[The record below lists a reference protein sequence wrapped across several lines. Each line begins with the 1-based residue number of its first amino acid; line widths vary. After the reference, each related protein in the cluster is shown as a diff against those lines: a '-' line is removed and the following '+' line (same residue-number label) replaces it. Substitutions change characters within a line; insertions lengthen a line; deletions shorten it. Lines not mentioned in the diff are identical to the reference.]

1 MVSVLRYET
10 NGNPLDSLS
19 QDLADGHARKRNASR
34 PSRAR
39 SRVELSLLRDRS
51 LTARF
56 ALGLIATC
64 KVHTSVFVQQELL
77 LCRILKV
84 DTKYQLAD
92 PLTKPVDRAC
102 CESFRTFMNGE
113 TRYPETTIIYS

>member
-1 MVSVLRYET
+1 MVSVLRYGP

-19 QDLADGHARKRNASR
+19 QDLADGHARNRNASR

-56 ALGLIATC
+56 ALGLIATWC
-64 KVHTSVFVQQELL
+64 AL
-77 LCRILKV
+77 LCLYRECFPHDV
-84 DTKYQLAD
+84 
-92 PLTKPVDRAC
+92 RAR
-102 CESFRTFMNGE
+102 SAGE
-113 TRYPETTIIYS
+113 EVGGAVGAHGT